1 MAERNGIFGRRREQR
16 EAEIQI
22 AIDKGIADAIEKA
35 MSPAVAQAG
44 MMSSG
49 ATYPIFQRGQDSP
62 FNQVGPGQGFQPLPR
77 PPGLFDSGFGPANPL
92 FPDAIDPLLPN
103 GRTMAR
109 RTEYLIAANVNL
121 IDRRVPWSVLRGLA
135 EDVDVVQRCI
145 QLVQDAIVGL
155 DWSWGFSPTILQQI
169 MFEEGITNSAK
180 ASALAREKY
189 GDELMRV
196 QSFFDYPDKRMGFT
210 FSQWI
215 TDMIYSHLVYDGI
228 VVAPEY
234 NLGGEL
240 TSLSTID
247 TSTIKILLD
256 NQGFIPRPPAPAYQQ
271 ILYGFP
277 RGEFQAENV
286 EQDGKIPDAF
296 TSDQL
301 AYYIRRPRPNN
312 IYGYSQV
319 EECINIASI
328 YMERQAWLHAEYTNG
343 VTPRMVVTT
352 DGAEHWTP
360 EQLSYYERIYNDQ
373 FSGQTQ
379 RRHNFMLMRPG
390 MRAEQLKSVDE
401 AYKNTYDDFLI
412 MQIAAK
418 FGVPP
423 GLMGIKGPASLSGY
437 HEKGQQDQFES
448 YASDALR
455 NFLVECINDM
465 ARRFLGIGSEITI
478 TATGG
483 GNDSDDL
490 TRAQADEID
499 INTGIR
505 TRNEIRAERGIPLM
519 DEAEADQLGV
529 TVGTGVTFLAGTL
542 AAQQAQ
548 QGAGSAPAGAPG
560 GTAAAQSGGT
570 RGNAQN
576 ANGPAGPEPT
586 DGSANANGA
595 TNASGT
601 SSDSSSAK
609 EPKPTATPKTD
620 DRQPE
625 LTKEIAS
632 FERFV
637 KARAKAGS
645 WRDFEFEHLATYKAA
660 RLNGF
665 GRQNDFIAIRHELAK
680 DGGDAGA
687 LIDWYE
693 QGADGQID
701 WGSEGDFDAC
711 VAIAGKY
718 IDNPEGFCQLRH
730 IGATGDPAGQAEGE
744 KALKGEF
751 DDVIGNREGEPTDQD
766 LYDKVIESAKRKFD
780 VYPSAYANGWVV
792 QEYKRRGGTYA
803 KPAAKGA
810 IVTDTGTAIIAPT
823 GQIVMPTALK
833 VGDKI
838 IVEHA
843 DKSSDAFPVV
853 DMSNPTK
860 TTPDQEDGKDVEH
873 QIAQI
878 DADEEDQVEKIVAKM
893 IVPELERLR
902 ETYGLLE
909 EVRREI

>member
-1 MAERNGIFGRRREQR
+1 MAGPFGRRRERRDADMQATIER
-16 EAEIQI
+16 SIEA
-22 AIDKGIADAIEKA
+22 GVEKA
-35 MSPAVAQAG
+35 MSPAIAQAG

-49 ATYPIFQRGQDSP
+49 ATYPIFQRSKDSP

-77 PPGLFDSGFGPANPL
+77 PPGMFDSGFGPANPL

-109 RTEYLIAANVNL
+109 RTEYLIAANINL

-135 EDVDVVQRCI
+135 EDVDVIQRCI

-169 MFEEGITNSAK
+169 MAEEGITNSAK
-180 ASALAREKY
+180 ASALARAKY

-196 QSFFDYPDKRMGFT
+196 QTFFDYPDKRMGFT
-210 FSQWI
+210 FSQWL
-215 TDMIYSHLVYDGI
+215 TDIIYSHLVYDGI

-271 ILYGFP
+271 VLYGFP

-286 EQDGKIPDAF
+286 SQDGKVPDAF

-343 VTPRMVVTT
+343 VTPRMVITT

-360 EQLSYYERIYNDQ
+360 EQLSYYERSYNDQ

-390 MRAEQLKSVDE
+390 MKAEQLKGVDE
-401 AYKNTYDDFLI
+401 AYKNTYDEWLV

-418 FGVPP
+418 FGVPQ
-423 GLMGIKGPASLSGY
+423 GLMGIKGPASLGGY
-437 HEKGQQDQFES
+437 HEKGQSDQTES
-448 YASDALR
+448 YATDALR
-455 NFLVECINDM
+455 NFLIECINDM
-465 ARRFLGIGSEITI
+465 ARRFLGVGAELTL
-478 TATGG
+478 TGTGG

-519 DEAEADQLGV
+519 DEPEADQLGV
-529 TVGTGVTFLAGTL
+529 TVGSGVTFLTGTL

-548 QGAGSAPAGAPG
+548 QGAGAVGASS
-560 GTAAAQSGGT
+560 GTAAAQPGGT
-570 RGNAQN
+570 SGDASS
-576 ANGPAGPEPT
+576 ANGPAGPKPT
-586 DGSANANGA
+586 DGATSAAD
-595 TNASGT
+595 TPNASGAGG
-601 SSDSSSAK
+601 SSSAK
-609 EPKPTATPKTD
+609 EPKPKVAPKND
-620 DRQPE
+620 VRQPE
-625 LTKEIAS
+625 ITKELAS

-637 KARAKAGS
+637 KARTKAGS
-645 WRDFEFEHLATYKAA
+645 WRDFEFEHLTTYKSA

-665 GRQNDFIAIRHELAK
+665 GRQNDFVAIRHELAK
-680 DGGDAGA
+680 ADGDAEA
-687 LIDWYE
+687 LINWYNE
-693 QGADGQID
+693 GADGQIE
-701 WGSEGDFDAC
+701 WGSPGDFDAC
-711 VAIAGKY
+711 VGIASKY
-718 IDNPEGFCQLRH
+718 MDDDQAKGFCNLRH
-730 IGATGDPAGQAEGE
+730 QDAVGGAPGSEDAT
-744 KALKGEF
+744 KGEF
-751 DDVIGNREGEPTDQD
+751 DDVVGDRKGEPTDQD

-792 QEYKRRGGTYA
+792 QEYKRRGGTYH

-893 IVPELERLR
+893 IAPELERLR

-909 EVRREI
+909 EVRREA